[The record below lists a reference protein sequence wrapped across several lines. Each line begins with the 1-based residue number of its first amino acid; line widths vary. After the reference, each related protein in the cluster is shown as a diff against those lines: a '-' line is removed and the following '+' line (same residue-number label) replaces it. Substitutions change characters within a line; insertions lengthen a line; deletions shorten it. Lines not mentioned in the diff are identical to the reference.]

1 MSRLKAERII
11 DRNDSHPPY
20 FVGVDL
26 GGTNIK
32 LGVVDDRGQPLSCLN
47 IPTERER
54 GPQDAMERTAKA
66 IDQVIAEAGLD
77 KDHIAWVGIGT
88 PGTMDVRAGIIITPT
103 NLVGWEKFPI
113 CEHLSELI
121 ELPVTLANDAS
132 AATYGEYWVG
142 SGRSFNSL
150 ILLTLGTG
158 IGGGI
163 IIGGLAV
170 NGENGSGAECGH
182 ITIDASE
189 GARMCG
195 CGQPG
200 HLEAYAS
207 ATAVIRRTHE
217 AIEVGTDTMLHAKL
231 DAGEELTPKLVAE
244 TADEGDELCIH
255 IIDETARYLGIGITS
270 LLHTVDPNG
279 VLLGGAMTF
288 GGNQSPLGRRFL
300 TLIRREVRNRALAP
314 LPDRVVIDFAS
325 LGSDA
330 GFIGAA
336 GIARWEYGKGA

>member
-1 MSRLKAERII
+1 MSRLKTSRLV
-11 DRNDSHPPY
+11 DRNDSEPPY

-26 GGTNIK
+26 GGTSVK
-32 LGVVDDRGQPLSCLN
+32 LGVVDDRGQALSSLS

-54 GPQDAMERTAKA
+54 GPEDAMKRVAVA
-66 IDQVIAEAGLD
+66 ISRVISKAGLD
-77 KDHIAWVGIGT
+77 RDHIAWIGIGT
-88 PGTMDVRAGIIITPT
+88 PGTMDVRAGIIIVPT
-103 NLVGWEKFPI
+103 NLIGWAGFPI
-113 CEHLSELI
+113 CEHLTELTQ
-121 ELPVTLANDAS
+121 LPVTLSNDAS

-142 SGRSFNSL
+142 SGRTFNSL

-158 IGGGI
+158 IGAGI
-163 IIGGLAV
+163 IVGGLAV

-182 ITIDASE
+182 ITIDISKD
-189 GARMCG
+189 ARMCG

-207 ATAVIRRTHE
+207 ATAVVRRTHE
-217 AIEVGTDTMLHAKL
+217 AIEAGADTLLHAKL

-244 TADEGDELCIH
+244 TADEGDELCIQL
-255 IIDETARYLGIGITS
+255 IDETARYLGIGITS
-270 LLHTVDPNG
+270 LLHTIDPNG

-288 GGNQSPLGRRFL
+288 GGNRSPLGRRFL
-300 TLIRREVRNRALAP
+300 TLVRREVRNRALAP

>member
-1 MSRLKAERII
+1 MSRLKADRII

-32 LGVVDDRGQPLSCLN
+32 LGVVDDRGQPLSCMS

-54 GPQDAMERTAKA
+54 GPEDAMQRTAKA
-66 IDQVIAEAGLD
+66 IDRVIAEAGLS

-103 NLVGWEKFPI
+103 NLVGWERFRI

-142 SGRSFNSL
+142 SGRAFNSL
-150 ILLTLGTG
+150 IMLTLGTG

-182 ITIDASE
+182 ITIDASSE
-189 GARMCG
+189 ARMCG

-217 AIEVGTDTMLHAKL
+217 AIEAGTETMLHAKL

-244 TADEGDELCIH
+244 TAAEGDELSIH

-270 LLHTVDPNG
+270 LIHTVDPNG

-300 TLIRREVRNRALAP
+300 TLVRREVRNRALAP
-314 LPDRVVIDFAS
+314 LPDRLVIDFAS